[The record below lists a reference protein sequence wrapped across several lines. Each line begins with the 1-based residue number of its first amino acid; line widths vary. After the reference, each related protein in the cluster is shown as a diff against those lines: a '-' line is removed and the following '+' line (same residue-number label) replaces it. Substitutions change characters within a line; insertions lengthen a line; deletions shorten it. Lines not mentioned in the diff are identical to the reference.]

1 MENLRYSIGLDIGIA
16 SVGWAAVLLDE
27 MDRPNHILDMNVRIF
42 TEAEESKKGESL
54 AKPSRDFRSQRRR
67 NSRKKLRISDIK
79 YLFEQNH
86 LISQK
91 EFEARYYKKGLP
103 DVYYLRTKA
112 LDERISDE
120 ELAQVL
126 LHIAIHRGFKSNRKS
141 ETKED
146 ENGKV
151 VALLDYP
158 EVAPGVVNFA
168 HTEVDPSLGGQGIA
182 AKITEAAAE
191 RLRREGLK
199 AELSCSYSIR
209 WFSKHPEYADV
220 LADPEGEAIKAA
232 ALAGPACGIR
242 RP

>member
-1 MENLRYSIGLDIGIA
+1 MTSEVVSDKERAME
-16 SVGWAAVLLDE
+16 
-27 MDRPNHILDMNVRIF
+27 F
-42 TEAEESKKGESL
+42 K
-54 AKPSRDFRSQRRR
+54 
-67 NSRKKLRISDIK
+67 
-79 YLFEQNH
+79 
-86 LISQK
+86 
-91 EFEARYYKKGLP
+91 
-103 DVYYLRTKA
+103 
-112 LDERISDE
+112 SDE
-120 ELAQVL
+120 KKMWL
-126 LHIAIHRGFKSNRKS
+126 
-141 ETKED
+141 ED